1 MAIPNGNAAP
11 THIATRPLIITKGQ
25 TRVRRRVQF
34 SLLCYSNFAKVSI
47 PVSTKPDEWI
57 AAEVLRDDFLHAQS
71 QGAFDATVQIENESE
86 ATIELAAKFLAHVA
100 SNIDNDSQSTEARVQ
115 LLLNVLKHFTS
126 AFLAT
131 KDIHSLSAAYAADT
145 RKVVLSAYFRAVAA
159 LENKNIASI
168 PRQPESALLNAA
180 VSGKASIFA
189 LFGGQGT
196 NEVYFDELQTLY
208 DIYQPYVAPFLKT
221 IVDDLIE
228 LAEEETESSYFTYGL
243 DVTSWLSGAVERP
256 SIAYLASVPIS
267 LPLIGLT
274 QLVQYLVVCRVA
286 NLTPGQL
293 RDRIAGATGHSQGI
307 VSAVVVSTSET
318 FDDLVENSR
327 KALRWLFYCGLR
339 GQQAFPPV
347 AVEPSLVQDT
357 LDGGEGTP
365 SPMLS
370 VAGLS
375 LKELEGHIKKTNS
388 HLPANSQLAVSLN
401 NGPRAFVVT
410 GPARALHG
418 LVTNLRKVRA
428 PSGSDQSKIPFS
440 QRKPVFSVRFL
451 VVGVPYHS
459 DYLRGVTDTVVD
471 EDLEE
476 ELWEPSDLKIPVFNT
491 ETGAL
496 INRETR
502 FRVVLMNLTF

>member
-1 MAIPNGNAAP
+1 MPLP
-11 THIATRPLIITKGQ
+11 TPYP
-25 TRVRRRVQF
+25 RVP
-34 SLLCYSNFAKVSI
+34 SSYPKVKLECVVSFYELNNLANTLQQISI
-47 PVSTKPDEWI
+47 PVSTKTDEWI
-57 AAEVLRDDFLHAQS
+57 AAEVLRDEFIHAQS
-71 QGAFDATVQIENESE
+71 QNAAADATAQVEDESE
-86 ATIELAAKFLAHVA
+86 ATVELAAKFLAHVA
-100 SNIDNDSQSTEARVQ
+100 SNIDNDSQSTEARIQ

-126 AFLAT
+126 SYLAT
-131 KDIHSLSAAYAADT
+131 KDIHTLSASYATDT
-145 RKVVLSAYFRAVAA
+145 RKNVLSAYFRAVSA
-159 LENKNIASI
+159 LENNSVDTI
-168 PRQPESALLNAA
+168 PRQPQSALLNAA
-180 VSGKASIFA
+180 ISGKASIFA

-196 NEVYFDELQTLY
+196 NEVYFDELQSLY
-208 DIYQPYVAPFLKT
+208 DIYQSYVAPFLKA
-221 IVDDLIE
+221 IVADLIE
-228 LAEEETESSYFTYGL
+228 LAEEEVDSSYFTYGL
-243 DVTSWLSGAVERP
+243 DAISWLSGAVERP
-256 SIAYLASVPIS
+256 SVAYLASVPIS

-274 QLVQYLVVCRVA
+274 QLVQYLVVCRVT

-318 FDDLVENSR
+318 FDDLIENSR

-347 AVEPSLVQDT
+347 AIEPSLVQDS

-370 VAGLS
+370 ITGLP
-375 LKELEGHIKKTNS
+375 LKELETHLKKTNS
-388 HLPANSQLAVSLN
+388 HLPTNSQLAISLN

-428 PSGSDQSKIPFS
+428 PSGADQSKIPYS

-459 DYLRGVTDTVVD
+459 DYLSNVADTVVD
-471 EDLEE
+471 EDLEG
-476 ELWEPSDLKIPVFNT
+476 ELWEASDLKIPVFNT
-491 ETGAL
+491 ETGLL
-496 INRETR
+496 INH
-502 FRVVLMNLTF
+502 

>member
-1 MAIPNGNAAP
+1 M
-11 THIATRPLIITKGQ
+11 
-25 TRVRRRVQF
+25 
-34 SLLCYSNFAKVSI
+34 
-47 PVSTKPDEWI
+47 
-57 AAEVLRDDFLHAQS
+57 
-71 QGAFDATVQIENESE
+71 
-86 ATIELAAKFLAHVA
+86 AAKFLAHVA
-100 SNIDNDSQSTEARVQ
+100 SHIDSESQSTEARTN
-115 LLLNVLKHFTS
+115 LLLNALEFFTS
-126 AFLAT
+126 TYLAT
-131 KDIHSLSAAYAADT
+131 QDIHSLSASFANDT
-145 RKVVLSAYFRAVAA
+145 RKVVLSGYCRAVAT
-159 LENKNIASI
+159 LEDKNISPI

-180 VSGKASIFA
+180 VSGEAEIFA

-196 NEVYFDELQTLY
+196 NEVYFDELQGLY

-228 LAEEETESSYFTYGL
+228 LAEEEVESSYFTYGL
-243 DVTSWLSGAVERP
+243 DVVSWLTGAVERP
-256 SIAYLASVPIS
+256 SISYLASVPIS

-293 RDRIAGATGHSQGI
+293 RNRIVGATGHSQGI
-307 VSAVVVSTSET
+307 VSAVVASTSET
-318 FDDLVENSR
+318 FDDLLQNSR
-327 KALRWLFYCGLR
+327 KALRWLFFCGLR

-370 VAGLS
+370 VTGLP
-375 LKELEGHIKKTNS
+375 LKELEAQIEKTNS

-401 NGPRAFVVT
+401 NGPRAFVIT

-418 LVTNLRKVRA
+418 LVTNLRKIKA
-428 PSGSDQSKIPFS
+428 PSGAEQNKIAFS

-459 DYLRGVTDTVVD
+459 DYLQDVTDTVVD
-471 EDLEE
+471 EDLED
-476 ELWEPSDLKIPVFNT
+476 ELWDPSDLKIPVYHT
-491 ETGAL
+491 ETGTCS
-496 INRETR
+496 N
-502 FRVVLMNLTF
+502 